1 MATLL
6 IGGVLNQIFGA
17 RLVVG
22 TSLGFSA
29 IATAFV
35 PLAAEI
41 CQSFWSVFLVR
52 VFLGALN
59 VCINKRNEMES

>member
-1 MATLL
+1 MATQL
-6 IGGVLNQIFGA
+6 IGGVLNQIFGP

-22 TSLGFSA
+22 ASLGLSA
-29 IATAFV
+29 IATALV
-35 PLAAEI
+35 PLVAEI

-59 VCINKRNEMES
+59 VCVQEFV